1 MSRFGAGAKWTAL
14 AAGLITVAASTVALG
29 APSGDTGSVLVP
41 IAPERVLDT
50 RQAGAQ
56 VATLGDGQTAAV
68 SLSAF
73 VPADALAVELNVTVV
88 GGTQSSHLRIWPT
101 GTSRPDTSA
110 INWPAGSTVGNGLSM
125 KLGTG
130 QSINLFN
137 RAGSVDVIVDLMGY
151 FVEAPVGGVPGPV
164 GPTGRTG
171 PTGPKGA
178 TGATGPTG
186 PTGAKGDTGDQG
198 DAGVAGLVSIIQD
211 QVLASPGLVDV
222 TAVCPSGKSVLSG
235 GFAVSDEI
243 DALNGGL
250 SSGPFGATGWR
261 LTGTSS
267 IAQTVTAFA
276 ICATV
281 AP

>member
-1 MSRFGAGAKWTAL
+1 MSM
-14 AAGLITVAASTVALG
+14 
-29 APSGDTGSVLVP
+29 
-41 IAPERVLDT
+41 
-50 RQAGAQ
+50 
-56 VATLGDGQTAAV
+56 
-68 SLSAF
+68 
-73 VPADALAVELNVTVV
+73 
-88 GGTQSSHLRIWPT
+88 
-101 GTSRPDTSA
+101 TSA
-110 INWPAGSTVGNGLSM
+110 SSDSAVTCARVRSTAKPSSAWVKTASGW
-125 KLGTG
+125 
-130 QSINLFN
+130 
-137 RAGSVDVIVDLMGY
+137 
-151 FVEAPVGGVPGPV
+151 AP
-164 GPTGRTG
+164 TD
-171 PTGPKGA
+171 A
-178 TGATGPTG
+178 SSSATG